1 MSNSNM
7 DVTMDEIMSYEPA
20 YPEIYYK
27 NLNFALVKVPMHL
40 ENSIL

>member
-1 MSNSNM
+1 MSKKTIL
-7 DVTMDEIMSYEPA
+7 VLIMSIA
-20 YPEIYYK
+20 LVLT